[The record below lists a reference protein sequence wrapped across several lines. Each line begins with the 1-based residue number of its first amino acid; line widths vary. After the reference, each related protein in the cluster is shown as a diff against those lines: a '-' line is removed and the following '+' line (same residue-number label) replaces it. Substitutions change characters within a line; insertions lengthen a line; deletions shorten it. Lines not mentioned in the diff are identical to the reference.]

1 MSKFKKIIV
10 FLCLFLLSFSI
21 VTDFKRQ
28 ETQAIALVDD
38 ALLWAFG
45 MLVLG
50 TGVVAI
56 KDIQVPHMGSLV
68 LDNLK
73 SSGVSE
79 EEFLIKSADGVLK
92 GIKIYDKVLNAVD
105 SVSLNLPVKDYDYFD
120 SISSNNVDSYK
131 VTIGSFP
138 VVKSR
143 PSSLES
149 ENLSDL
155 GAFVGSFSYTQKS
168 SYYFNGVL
176 AERLDNP
183 PGEVMFFGCSY
194 NNVNYIGRVYYNTS
208 YKKYMYS
215 STKSYTGSAEFQF
228 NGNSLLNTGTYTNIP
243 YSLPQIKQG
252 YNPTYT
258 DINFPYTAEKPG
270 FMPLPTDTIIDK
282 PISTELPLTWDDV
295 KGGVTDLPVD
305 DTIPGE
311 DTGEGDIEA
320 PSIWGWLLDILKSIL
335 NAIKSILSF
344 ITDFL
349 AALLEGLKDL
359 LLSLLVP
366 SDTYFTDSF
375 TDIKNNL
382 SNRLNIDSYTRLFNS
397 DYNDSSIRDITINWH
412 GQEIVI
418 VKFTMYENFRNIVN
432 TLIYAFM
439 FFLLAI
445 YNYSQVYKLIR
456 GSDYVSASSTITHIG
471 GGFTDSD
478 MRKIISHE
486 KPYIKLGSGK
496 K

>member
-1 MSKFKKIIV
+1 MKKSKKIIV
-10 FLCLFLLSFSI
+10 YLCLFFLSFFI

-155 GAFVGSFSYTQKS
+155 GAFVGSFSYTEKS

-258 DINFPYTAEKPG
+258 DQNLPYTAEKPG
-270 FMPLPTDTIIDK
+270 FIPLPTDTIIDK

-295 KGGVTDLPVD
+295 KGGVTDLPIEGDV
-305 DTIPGE
+305 PGE
-311 DTGEGDIEA
+311 DTGEGEEV
-320 PSIWGWLLDILKSIL
+320 SSGWGWLLDILKSIL
-335 NAIKSILSF
+335 NAILSIPGAIL
-344 ITDFL
+344 DFFEIDWTL
-349 AALLEGLKDL
+349 VGEHVVYDEIFKTKFKPFYDVIYLLQNIN
-359 LLSLLVP
+359 VNP
-366 SDTYFTDSF
+366 STHSGKFYMVIPPEMGGD
-375 TDIKNNL
+375 
-382 SNRLNIDSYTRLFNS
+382 
-397 DYNDSSIRDITINWH
+397 
-412 GQEIVI
+412 GQEHCVLDLTVGNEYIV
-418 VKFTMYENFRNIVN
+418 MAR
-432 TLIYAFM
+432 AFINASIWIG
-439 FFLLAI
+439 FLWYI
-445 YNYSQVYKLIR
+445 
-456 GSDYVSASSTITHIG
+456 
-471 GGFTDSD
+471 
-478 MRKIISHE
+478 
-486 KPYIKLGSGK
+486 IKLFSPNLDIG
-496 K
+496 

>member
-1 MSKFKKIIV
+1 MNKFKKIIV

-68 LDNLK
+68 LDNLR

-92 GIKIYDKVLNAVD
+92 GVKICDKVLNAVN
-105 SVSLNLPVKDYDYFD
+105 SVA
-120 SISSNNVDSYK
+120 
-131 VTIGSFP
+131 
-138 VVKSR
+138 
-143 PSSLES
+143 SSLPNNPFSLELGEPIPWTSGHLLSS
-149 ENLSDL
+149 ENGILLKAKD
-155 GAFVGSFSYTQKS
+155 
-168 SYYFNGVL
+168 
-176 AERLDNP
+176 
-183 PGEVMFFGCSY
+183 
-194 NNVNYIGRVYYNTS
+194 
-208 YKKYMYS
+208 
-215 STKSYTGSAEFQF
+215 
-228 NGNSLLNTGTYTNIP
+228 SLLNLSAKVILTDRPIFTVAYSSSTSVYTSSQLCFNSVYDTSFNVGLVRNGDTYSIVSTCQHGSKTIVSNIDGNTPLIFGFYKDYLTAGSTNPMLDIP
-243 YSLPQIKQG
+243 YDNPVIKEG

-258 DINFPYTAEKPG
+258 NESMPYTAEKPG
-270 FMPLPTDTIIDK
+270 FIPVPTDTILDK
-282 PISTELPLTWDDV
+282 PISSEIPFTWEDV
-295 KGGVTDLPVD
+295 KETVTDLPIEGDV
-305 DTIPGE
+305 PGE
-311 DTGEGDIEA
+311 DIGEGEEA

-366 SDTYFTDSF
+366 SDTYFIDSF